1 MMKFLADQNVRFRTV
16 LALRKV
22 GYDILH
28 TSEIGLATTE
38 DEFIF
43 NTALADERT
52 LITFDEGIGDHRE
65 LPLPAHHPGVIR
77 LKLHPQ
83 HWQWVSTRLKQFLQS
98 TDSEELKDK
107 LIILYNDRVRIR

>member
-1 MMKFLADQNVRFRTV
+1 MKFLADQNVRFRAV

-28 TSEIGLATTE
+28 TSEIGLATAE
-38 DEFIF
+38 DEFVF
-43 NTALADERT
+43 NTALADGRT
-52 LITFDEGIGDHRE
+52 LITFDEGIGDYRV
-65 LPLPAHHPGVIR
+65 LPLPEHHHGVIR

-83 HWQWVSTRLKQFLQS
+83 RWQWVSTRLEQFLQ
-98 TDSEELKDK
+98 TTNEEELRDK

>member
-38 DEFIF
+38 DEFVF
-43 NTALADERT
+43 NTALADGRT
-52 LITFDEGIGDHRE
+52 LITFDEGIGDYRE
-65 LPLPAHHPGVIR
+65 LPLPDHHPGVIR
-77 LKLHPQ
+77 LKLYPQ
-83 HWQWVSTRLKQFLQS
+83 RWQWVSARLEHFLQ
-98 TDSEELKDK
+98 TTNDEELRDK
-107 LIILYNDRVRIR
+107 VIILYNDRVRMR

>member
-1 MMKFLADQNVRFRTV
+1 MKFLADQNTRFRAV
-16 LALRKV
+16 LALRKS

-38 DEFIF
+38 DEFVL
-43 NTALADERT
+43 NRSVTDGRT
-52 LITFDEGIGDHRE
+52 LITFDEGIGDHKI

-83 HWQWVSTRLKQFLQS
+83 NWQWVSECLGKFLQ
-98 TDSEELKDK
+98 TTNEEELRDK
-107 LIILYNDRVRIR
+107 LVILYNDRVRIR

>member
-1 MMKFLADQNVRFRTV
+1 MKLLADQNVRFRVV
-16 LALRKV
+16 LALRKA

-28 TSEIGLATTE
+28 TSEIELATAE

-43 NTALADERT
+43 NTALADERI
-52 LITFDEGIGDHRE
+52 LITLDEGIGDYHV
-65 LPLPAHHPGVIR
+65 LPLPEHHPGVIR

-83 HWQWVSTRLKQFLQS
+83 RWQWVSARLEQFLQ
-98 TDSEELKDK
+98 TTNAEELRDK

>member
-1 MMKFLADQNVRFRTV
+1 MKFLADQNVRFRAV

-38 DEFIF
+38 DEFVF
-43 NTALADERT
+43 NTALANGRT
-52 LITFDEGIGDHRE
+52 LITFDEGIGDYQE
-65 LPLPAHHPGVIR
+65 LPLPEYHPGVIR

-83 HWQWVSTRLKQFLQS
+83 RWQWVSTRHEQFLQ
-98 TDSEELKDK
+98 TTNAEELKDK